1 MYRLEMYT
9 YIHIYMDFPA
19 LMLLFLY
26 MYIQELT
33 KMLCNKYSKNM
44 TNKQTKT
51 KQKKKQQKTDL
62 KGTEIKFQC
71 LFTRYSLVLR
81 HFACQT
87 LVDF

>member
-19 LMLLFLY
+19 LMLRFLY

-33 KMLCNKYSKNM
+33 KMLCNKDYKNN
-44 TNKQTKT
+44 TKNKKT
-51 KQKKKQQKTDL
+51 AKKTDL

>member
-33 KMLCNKYSKNM
+33 KMLCNKDSKNKNK
-44 TNKQTKT
+44 TNKNKN
-51 KQKKKQQKTDL
+51 KKKQQKTDL